1 MGRAIDLFVTYR
13 FIKLLV
19 TPFEKTDAYRL
30 GIIDADGKRI
40 LVPGT
45 TNKPTPLRTVEEKSA
60 YTVLHKLVFNIK
72 KIFAKVPGLRTKLG
86 TYAAALFLL
95 KDTFKE
101 SVDDPDIF
109 EKEFMKYLKEQG
121 YEIDDTISEEV
132 IGFGEVLPKGEY
144 KLANDILNKE
154 EEELSA
160 KKGDK
165 VVAFDDEAPVDT
177 ILGVDIFPVVHV
189 KTQEKI
195 YSGNEREKIISYTLT
210 SIQTILAQNRFAKI
224 AYEYFKSLKEP
235 YVSPIASNII
245 KPIILMSLI
254 KLKVKNKLEF
264 TNMNL
269 KKSLNSIKNKIGE
282 ILGHYPNLL
291 VNISELTPKAIP
303 SSDIIKKYQ
312 RNL

>member
-40 LVPGT
+40 LEPGT
-45 TNKPTPLRTVEEKSA
+45 TNKPTTLRTVEEKSA

-132 IGFGEVLPKGEY
+132 IGFGEILPKGEY

-165 VVAFDDEAPVDT
+165 AVAFDDEAPGDT
-177 ILGVDIFPVVHV
+177 KLGVDIFPVVHV

-195 YSGNEREKIISYTLT
+195 YVG
-210 SIQTILAQNRFAKI
+210 
-224 AYEYFKSLKEP
+224 
-235 YVSPIASNII
+235 
-245 KPIILMSLI
+245 
-254 KLKVKNKLEF
+254 LED
-264 TNMNL
+264 
-269 KKSLNSIKNKIGE
+269 
-282 ILGHYPNLL
+282 L
-291 VNISELTPKAIP
+291 V
-303 SSDIIKKYQ
+303 Q
-312 RNL
+312 

>member
-40 LVPGT
+40 LEPGT
-45 TNKPTPLRTVEEKSA
+45 TNKPTTLRTVEEKSA

-144 KLANDILNKE
+144 KFANDILNKE

-177 ILGVDIFPVVHV
+177 VLGVDIFPVVHV

-195 YSGNEREKIISYTLT
+195 YVG
-210 SIQTILAQNRFAKI
+210 
-224 AYEYFKSLKEP
+224 
-235 YVSPIASNII
+235 
-245 KPIILMSLI
+245 
-254 KLKVKNKLEF
+254 LED
-264 TNMNL
+264 
-269 KKSLNSIKNKIGE
+269 
-282 ILGHYPNLL
+282 L
-291 VNISELTPKAIP
+291 V
-303 SSDIIKKYQ
+303 Q
-312 RNL
+312 

>member
-30 GIIDADGKRI
+30 GIIDANGKRI
-40 LVPGT
+40 LEPGT
-45 TNKPTPLRTVEEKSA
+45 TNKPTTLRTVEEKSA

-109 EKEFMKYLKEQG
+109 EKEFMKYLKEEG

-195 YSGNEREKIISYTLT
+195 YVG
-210 SIQTILAQNRFAKI
+210 
-224 AYEYFKSLKEP
+224 
-235 YVSPIASNII
+235 
-245 KPIILMSLI
+245 
-254 KLKVKNKLEF
+254 LED
-264 TNMNL
+264 
-269 KKSLNSIKNKIGE
+269 
-282 ILGHYPNLL
+282 L
-291 VNISELTPKAIP
+291 V
-303 SSDIIKKYQ
+303 Q
-312 RNL
+312 